1 MVRNPVRSCTTLSY
15 ILPALTCFNAW
26 RSTTRQIRFVYPGYG
41 WRFLQFNSR
50 GKCKLLQGPT
60 PTEVFEACTS
70 IDDTDGCK
78 YSPVAYFQ
86 LSCHAAN
93 DFCVWWARS
102 EELSDFECAGVSP
115 GPDMAA
121 GSIQLRIDRMA
132 LVQFTAPFLTVPQ
145 QVVSQTS
152 RLPSNVLG

>member
-1 MVRNPVRSCTTLSY
+1 MHDAQQPGKFDSSTPDMDGDFCNSTQEG
-15 ILPALTCFNAW
+15 NAN
-26 RSTTRQIRFVYPGYG
+26 YY
-41 WRFLQFNSR
+41 
-50 GKCKLLQGPT
+50 KGPT